1 MVVIAV
7 GGLAQPAFAHV
18 EPDPGSV
25 PAAST
30 ATITFNLEHGCEES
44 DTVKLEMK
52 LADGVTDATPAPIDG
67 WTSSVADGVITWTG
81 GPQPHDQALLIP
93 VEMTFP
99 NDAGQV
105 LLFPLVQTCEQGE
118 IRWVDPPNPDGS
130 EPEDPAPAIT
140 LTAAAAGQTTTTSA
154 AASTTA
160 ASTTAAST
168 TARIGDHRC
177 AHHGDAGRREV
188 RQHGRGH
195 RDRRSRHRRRR
206 WSRCVAAR
214 PARRVPRDRA
224 AQISLTGS
232 ARWPSLSGFTT
243 MRIACTRPSSSSI
256 ATTI

>member
-1 MVVIAV
+1 VNASRIRLALGGAVVVIAV
-7 GGLAQPAFAHV
+7 GELAQPAFAHV
-18 EPDPGSV
+18 EPDPGTV

-81 GPQPHDQALLIP
+81 GPQPHDQALPIP

-168 TARIGDHRC
+168 TAASATTAAPTTAPQADEKSDGT
-177 AHHGDAGRREV
+177 AGV
-188 RQHGRGH
+188 IAI
-195 RDRRSRHRRRR
+195 
-206 WSRCVAAR
+206 VAVGIVVVVGLGAWLL
-214 PARRVPRDRA
+214 ARRAGPA
-224 AQISLTGS
+224 
-232 ARWPSLSGFTT
+232 
-243 MRIACTRPSSSSI
+243 
-256 ATTI
+256 